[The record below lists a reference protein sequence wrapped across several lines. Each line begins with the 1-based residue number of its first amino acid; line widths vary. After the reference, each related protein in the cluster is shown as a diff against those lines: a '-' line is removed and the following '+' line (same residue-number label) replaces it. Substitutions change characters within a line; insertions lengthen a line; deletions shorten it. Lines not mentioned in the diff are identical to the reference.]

1 MQRREFTKI
10 AGLGLLAMQSFPTF
24 ASGEMQKINLPV
36 DAGIPLGL
44 CNHSLRGM
52 KLNARQ
58 LIEYA
63 IEQKLDSVLL
73 NTFQPFE
80 SLESSYLSGLSK
92 MAKANGISIYT
103 GAGSISER
111 SVVFS
116 SKYGSAESLLI
127 EGIRVASAT
136 GSPIVGCRIGAMED
150 RYMDGGIGSHIE
162 AVIKV
167 MKSCRTRTLDA
178 GIKFAFENHAGDL
191 RSHELLGLIEDTGTD
206 ICGALFDPANA
217 LWAMEDPMQSLKVL
231 GKTIICTSVRDVTV
245 WETEEGAIFQGMAI
259 GKGIMDYPLYSQT
272 LAGLCP
278 GVPLH
283 VETISNS
290 ARPIPFLKTEFWK
303 GFPDLSAAEII
314 GFLRLARM
322 GKPIGIIKPPDGID
336 QKKFDIGFQ
345 QLEFKSSIEYLRKN
359 CHAGL
364 KSNN

>member
-1 MQRREFTKI
+1 MQRRGFTKI
-10 AGLGLLAMQSFPTF
+10 AGLGLLAMQSLPAF
-24 ASGEMQKINLPV
+24 ASLKMVEADQHVGSR
-36 DAGIPLGL
+36 IPLGL

-52 KLNARQ
+52 KLNATQ

-63 IEQKLDSVLL
+63 IEQKLDSILL

-92 MAKANGISIYT
+92 MAKAKGVSIYI
-103 GAGSISER
+103 GAGSISEK
-111 SVVFS
+111 SIAFTN
-116 SKYGSAESLLI
+116 KYGSPESLLI
-127 EGIRVASAT
+127 EGIRVASAV
-136 GSPIVGCRIGAMED
+136 GSPVVGCRIGAMED
-150 RYMDGGIGSHIE
+150 RYLEGGIAAHIE

-167 MKSCRTRTLDA
+167 MKSCRTRALDA

-191 RSHELLGLIEDTGTD
+191 RSQELLALIKETGTD
-206 ICGALFDPANA
+206 VCGALFDPANA

-231 GKTIICTSVRDVTV
+231 GKTIICTSVRDVAI
-245 WETEEGAIFQGMAI
+245 WETEEGATFQNMAI

-272 LAGLCP
+272 LADLSP

-303 GFPDLSAAEII
+303 GFPELSATEIVD
-314 GFLRLARM
+314 FLRLARS
-322 GKPIGIIKPPDGID
+322 GKQREIVKPPLGID
-336 QKKFDIGFQ
+336 QKKFDIELQ
-345 QLEFKSSIEYLRKN
+345 QSEFISSIEYLRKY

-364 KSNN
+364 KNNS